1 VRFFQ
6 AENLKDFTAED
17 LDELRKEIRT
27 LKRELS
33 AELLGR
39 QRSCAHCG
47 QRIGDCLR
55 GAKYCSAW
63 HKYLDAHRGRPT
75 ASRLQFECKR
85 ALHRLKALRQPAA
98 RSGGDAADPVA
109 DPATDPATASGMP
122 AALRSMRIRRILKEF
137 RSITGEALKS
147 SLRALRA
154 SGTPGA

>member
-6 AENLKDFTAED
+6 AGNLKDLTAED

-63 HKYLDAHRGRPT
+63 HRHLDAHRDRP
-75 ASRLQFECKR
+75 AGSRLQFECRR

-98 RSGGDAADPVA
+98 KSGGAGADS
-109 DPATDPATASGMP
+109 TAVSGMP

-147 SLRALRA
+147 SLRSLRGSRA
-154 SGTPGA
+154 PGA

>member
-1 VRFFQ
+1 MRFFQ
-6 AENLKDFTAED
+6 AGNLRDLTAED

-63 HKYLDAHRGRPT
+63 HRHLDAHRDRP
-75 ASRLQFECKR
+75 AGSRLQFECRR
-85 ALHRLKALRQPAA
+85 ALHRLKALRQPTA
-98 RSGGDAADPVA
+98 RSGGAGA
-109 DPATDPATASGMP
+109 DPASDTTAVSGMP

-147 SLRALRA
+147 SLRSLRGSRA
-154 SGTPGA
+154 PGTHGS